1 MKTASDV
8 IKTCLAAESMECCDL
23 YTLTLANG
31 TAYRFANYDRDV
43 TYGGYMYDH
52 FKFAFKRDQVKL
64 QGAPS
69 VDTLGVSVY
78 CTPDDKLGG
87 VPFMQ
92 ACHNGMLDD
101 SMMALSRAYF
111 VDGECIGV
119 LPIFSGRCEVSSS
132 GGLAVKLNIK
142 SVLQG
147 LAALLPIRIFARQA
161 AYANSNGVVTVSSTD
176 TTSMVIP
183 LKPSGN
189 VLARTV

>member
-1 MKTASDV
+1 MKTVSAAISACMASSCV
-8 IKTCLAAESMECCDL
+8 KCCDL

-31 TAYRFANYDRDV
+31 TVYRFADYDQDV
-43 TYGGYMYDH
+43 AYGGNTYQH
-52 FKFAFKRDQVKL
+52 GKFLFKRNQISL

-78 CTPDDKLGG
+78 CTPDDKLGN

-92 ACHNGMLDD
+92 ACHNGVLDD

-147 LAALLPIRIFARQA
+147 LVALLPIRIFARQA
-161 AYANSNGVVTVSSTD
+161 AYANSNGVITVSSTD